1 MAVAHPG
8 RGLSVTVYIF
18 DTMTGDQDSSASV
31 SATDELPAGTVR
43 AKFSEVV
50 GRAQHAG
57 TATYITSHGRRVAA
71 VVPVEALEAL
81 ERLEDEALSMMARE
95 AKADPGPSVPHSEVL
110 AELGL

>member
-1 MAVAHPG
+1 M
-8 RGLSVTVYIF
+8 YILHM
-18 DTMTGDQDSSASV
+18 MTGDQDSPASV
-31 SATDELPAGTVR
+31 GSTDELPAGTVR

-71 VVPVEALEAL
+71 IVPVEALEAL
-81 ERLEDEALSMMARE
+81 ERLEDEALSAMARE
-95 AKADPGPSVPHSEVL
+95 AKADPGPPIPHSEVL